1 MWDRRIL
8 KSNAKTALKDKYW
21 LAFTVT
27 LLSAVIAAGFGGIY
41 TFISKLFSFFANPFD
56 YFHILTSFDF
66 VNNSLYFP
74 DTLISIF
81 VGLPITVGVA
91 RFFVQNHFG
100 VTEFET
106 MFSGFKREYL
116 NGIGAMFVT
125 QLFVVL
131 WSLLLIVPGIIKG
144 IQYIMVPYI
153 ISDNPIMPG
162 SRARQIS
169 RIMTEGEVG
178 TIFVLLLSFIGWFIL
193 GALCFGVGAYFVIPY
208 YEATKA
214 ELYIFLRDRVI
225 QTKQVHPA
233 EFGLVP
239 PNDAEPQYE

>member
-8 KSNAKTALKDKYW
+8 KSNAKTALKGKYW

-27 LLSAVIAAGFGGIY
+27 LLSGVIAAGFGGIY
-41 TFISKLFSFFANPFD
+41 TFVSKLSNFFSDPFD
-56 YFHILTSFDF
+56 YFHILTSLDF
-66 VNNSLYFP
+66 VNNSLLFP
-74 DTLISIF
+74 DVLISLF
-81 VGLPITVGVA
+81 VGFPIIVGVA
-91 RFFVQNHFG
+91 RFFVQNRFG

-116 NGIGAMFVT
+116 NGVGAIFVT
-125 QLFVVL
+125 RLFTVL

-153 ISDNPIMPG
+153 LSDNPIMPG
-162 SRARQIS
+162 VRARQIS
-169 RIMTEGEVG
+169 RTMTEGEVG
-178 TIFVLLLSFIGWFIL
+178 TIFVLLLSFVGWFIL
-193 GALCFGVGAYFVIPY
+193 GGLCFGVGTYFVMPY

-239 PNDAEPQYE
+239 PKDAEPQYE